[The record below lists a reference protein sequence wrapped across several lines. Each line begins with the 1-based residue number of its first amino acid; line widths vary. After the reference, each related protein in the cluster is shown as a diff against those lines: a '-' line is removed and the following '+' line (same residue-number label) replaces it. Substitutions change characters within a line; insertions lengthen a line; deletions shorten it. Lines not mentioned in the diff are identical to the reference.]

1 VGESSSART
10 ERELNQLRATID
22 ADVRALQ
29 ERVREDVDPRRLMRR
44 NPVAV
49 IGALGSVFAIGTI
62 TTVRSLAERRR
73 RRSDKDV
80 DALITRL
87 GGRVKDLRGAARKR
101 FRKQLREEIAEVEKA
116 PKPQKLVMEAV
127 AGALTAALTLVAR
140 RFASRLVADED
151 LPTTDSQATLRQQE
165 S

>member
-1 VGESSSART
+1 VGESPSART
-10 ERELNQLRATID
+10 ERELGQLRSTID
-22 ADVRALQ
+22 ADLRALE
-29 ERVREDVDPRRLMRR
+29 ERVREDVDPRRLVRR

-49 IGALGSVFAIGTI
+49 IGALGSVLAIGTL
-62 TTVRSLAERRR
+62 TTVRSFTERRR

-80 DALITRL
+80 DALISRM

-101 FRKQLREEIAEVEKA
+101 FRKQLRDEITEVEKA
-116 PKPQKLVMEAV
+116 PKPRQIVTQAV
-127 AGALTAALTLVAR
+127 AGALTAALTMIAR

-151 LPTTDSQATLRQQE
+151 LPTTDPEATLRQQE